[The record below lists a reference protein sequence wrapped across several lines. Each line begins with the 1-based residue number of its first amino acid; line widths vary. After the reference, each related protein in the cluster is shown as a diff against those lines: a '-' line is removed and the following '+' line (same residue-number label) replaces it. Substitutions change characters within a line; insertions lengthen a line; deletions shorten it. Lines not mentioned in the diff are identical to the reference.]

1 MQIEIQFN
9 EDQNQMHAF
18 QCRVIVHAIK
28 DLVDIFD
35 LPEFRKSWEL
45 SPPTFDAISLL
56 QKTMHKCLSK
66 EEPQLSLDSRP
77 FLVLTK

>member
-35 LPEFRKSWEL
+35 LPEFRKS
-45 SPPTFDAISLL
+45 
-56 QKTMHKCLSK
+56 
-66 EEPQLSLDSRP
+66 
-77 FLVLTK
+77 